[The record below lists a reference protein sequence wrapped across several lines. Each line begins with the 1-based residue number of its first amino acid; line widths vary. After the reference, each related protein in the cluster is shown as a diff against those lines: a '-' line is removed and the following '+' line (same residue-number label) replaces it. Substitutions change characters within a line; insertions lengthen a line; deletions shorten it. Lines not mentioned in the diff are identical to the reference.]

1 MSKYNS
7 KKITADGIC
16 FDSKDE
22 YCYYEH
28 LKVLKAKEKII
39 NFELQPKY
47 ELIPK
52 FTKDDIKY
60 RAVTYTP
67 DFMIYHLDGTNELID
82 VKGYSTQQ
90 GDLRK
95 KLFNY
100 TYKDIKLT
108 WVARNLKY
116 GVDGWIEYDELKK
129 KRALVK
135 KVKLDA
141 DKK

>member
-7 KKITADGIC
+7 QKCNSDGYP
-16 FDSKDE
+16 FDSRDE
-22 YCYYEH
+22 MLYYEY
-28 LKVLKAKEKII
+28 LKKLKAKGKIL
-39 NFELQPKY
+39 NFELQPTY

-52 FTKDDIKY
+52 FTKDDKKY
-60 RAVTYTP
+60 RAITYTP
-67 DFMIYHLDGTNELID
+67 DFMIYHLDGINELID

-116 GVDGWIEYDELKK
+116 GHDGWIEYEELKK
-129 KRALVK
+129 KRAAAK
-135 KVKLDA
+135 KTKSKGA
-141 DKK
+141 N